1 MTRHTSYRHSSIA
14 KMLALIGSILALIGW
29 VMQIIYTVQ
38 NGIGENDL
46 MAILYDILGII
57 ISVFILSSLGYVST
71 KTFIPFEWWM
81 LLIFVI
87 IQALFNSI
95 WMSIVGL
102 GVILEL
108 IAAIILL
115 VDRL

>member
-1 MTRHTSYRHSSIA
+1 
-14 KMLALIGSILALIGW
+14 MLTLIGAILALIGW
-29 VMQIIYTVQ
+29 FMQIIGTVQ
-38 NGIGENDL
+38 NGISDTDL
-46 MAILYDILGII
+46 VPILYDILGIV
-57 ISVFILSSLGYVST
+57 ISIFILSSLGYVST

-87 IQALFNSI
+87 IQALFGSI
-95 WMSIVGL
+95 GLSILGI

>member
-1 MTRHTSYRHSSIA
+1 MTRHSSYRHSSIA
-14 KMLALIGSILALIGW
+14 RMLTLIGAILALIGW
-29 VMQIIYTVQ
+29 IMQIITIVQ
-38 NGIGENDL
+38 NGISDNDL
-46 MAILYDILGII
+46 VQILYCILGIV
-57 ISVFILSSLGYVST
+57 ISIFILSSLGYVST
-71 KTFIPFEWWM
+71 KTFIPYEWWM

-87 IQALFNSI
+87 IQALFGSI
-95 WMSIVGL
+95 NLSILGI